1 MDCTKFH
8 ELISL
13 YVDEETS
20 AVQGQALEKHLGSC
34 GICKAY
40 LANQI
45 KLKNMI
51 SESYSKVVDI
61 DLSAVIMNQ
70 ISGSKTVSAPSNVK
84 KISFYVAAVAA
95 ACVLTIAA
103 LMSLHVDNNTIAGN
117 EKLEE
122 YIIEHVGTGDGDFNG
137 KIEAVN
143 IEKK

>member
-20 AVQGQALEKHLGSC
+20 AVQGGQALEKHLGGSC

-70 ISGSKTVSAPSNVK
+70 ISGSKTVSAPPSNVK

-122 YIIEHVGTGDGDFNG
+122 YIIEHVGTGDGDLM
-137 KIEAVN
+137 ER
-143 IEKK
+143 